1 MPTQPF
7 ASDWDRVT
15 VQQAKQWTWL
25 AVEIAEIRRCAEA
38 GDQAHNRLALILLD
52 HLVEVVIGREVN
64 ARLAFQVADSVI
76 EEMRKFRDSGGQL
89 TEQLSRLVDEHV
101 GPDRRKAMDD
111 HLHEKTKFLMQ
122 KGVLTA
128 QEREV
133 LDRLHQYR
141 NAAYHQDTLEPDL
154 ISDLVLAYRVLADEL
169 VGRHKPI
176 AWTMASSDPAPVV
189 TPQQLRGQ
197 LVEGVDVDVKA
208 MACRFHAHAVKR
220 VQAVIEAVATAQ
232 QLLGVNSS
240 GEADASLPDD
250 DMARMLTG
258 LSDVS
263 KQLPSWGKQAE
274 GLKSKRSS
282 LTGLLIPFIN
292 LDRSLS
298 RIEPSVRRL
307 DMILDWWE
315 QRRIDELRGK

>member
-1 MPTQPF
+1 
-7 ASDWDRVT
+7 
-15 VQQAKQWTWL
+15 
-25 AVEIAEIRRCAEA
+25 
-38 GDQAHNRLALILLD
+38 
-52 HLVEVVIGREVN
+52 
-64 ARLAFQVADSVI
+64 
-76 EEMRKFRDSGGQL
+76 
-89 TEQLSRLVDEHV
+89 
-101 GPDRRKAMDD
+101 MDN

-122 KGVLTA
+122 RGVLTA
-128 QEREV
+128 HEREV

-141 NAAYHQDTLEPDL
+141 NAAYHRDTLEPDL

-189 TPQQLRGQ
+189 TPQQLRGR
-197 LVEGVDVDVKA
+197 LVEGVNVDVKA
-208 MACRFHAHAVKR
+208 MAHRFHDHAEKR
-220 VQAVIEAVATAQ
+220 VQAVIAAVATAQ

-258 LSDVS
+258 LSHVS
-263 KQLPSWGKQAE
+263 KHLTSWAKQAE
-274 GLKSKRSS
+274 GLKSKTSS
-282 LTGLLIPFIN
+282 LTGLMIPFIN
-292 LDRSLS
+292 LDRDLN

-307 DMILDWWE
+307 DMILDYWE